1 MSELFPIAL
10 IFGAAFAG
18 LFLGAKVVSL
28 VLGLGITNRTISAA
42 ILGLFAFSALCVAL
56 MRRSETALGGLGL
69 FTLVGLCL
77 GCWFCVAVL
86 KRVFKK

>member
-1 MSELFPIAL
+1 MDELFPIAL

-28 VLGLGITNRTISAA
+28 VLGLGIPNRTISAA
-42 ILGLFAFSALCVAL
+42 ILGLFIFCALCVVL

-69 FTLVGLCL
+69 FTLVGLSL